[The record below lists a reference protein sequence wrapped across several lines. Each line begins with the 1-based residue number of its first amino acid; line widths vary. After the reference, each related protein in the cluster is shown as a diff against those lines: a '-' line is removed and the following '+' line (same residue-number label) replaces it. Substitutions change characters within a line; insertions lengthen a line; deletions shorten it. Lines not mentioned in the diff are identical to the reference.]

1 MNNCKWLSDE
11 YLHICCNAHCR
22 EHVADAC
29 PYDKDELEE
38 CRFYE
43 EEK

>member
-1 MNNCKWLSDE
+1 MNCKWLPDE
-11 YLHICCNAHCR
+11 YLHI
-22 EHVADAC
+22 ADAC
-29 PYDKDELEE
+29 PYDKGEQEE